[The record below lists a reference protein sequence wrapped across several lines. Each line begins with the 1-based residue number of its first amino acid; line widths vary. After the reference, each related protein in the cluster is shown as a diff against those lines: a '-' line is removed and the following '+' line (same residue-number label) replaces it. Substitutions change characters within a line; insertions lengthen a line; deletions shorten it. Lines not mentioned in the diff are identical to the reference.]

1 MIKTLIKNISDL
13 NKEIIIY
20 SFSYNQYVT
29 ENSIKDVDTKS
40 YDDTNNQRTSKTT
53 HQKTIKTS
61 TSISIPLKNS
71 CKIHDSNNE
80 ILSTDSNIDNNNK

>member
-1 MIKTLIKNISDL
+1 MIKTLFKNISDL
-13 NKEIIIY
+13 NKEIIIH

-29 ENSIKDVDTKS
+29 ENSVKDVDTKS
-40 YDDTNNQRTSKTT
+40 FDDTNVQRASKTT
-53 HQKTIKTS
+53 PQKTIKTS
-61 TSISIPLKNS
+61 TSNAIPLKNS